1 MSYLKRKKFPKLWYV
16 KLILTIFVCNTI
28 RLSSIC
34 TAVQVVLRKDLARF
48 YRVARIDLKRNP
60 ELSLKAFVSDAD
72 VQWHPRRNGDL
83 KPEEVPYNYGGEVWW
98 KCPKGEDHVWK
109 TICRARVDTANKRLE
124 RNILHV
130 FLSILACPFCSNNR
144 LSKTNSLSTRYP
156 ELSIEFDSLSNG
168 GLLASQIIH
177 TSKKR
182 YFWRCKQNHLYQ
194 MSIPQRLQ
202 FQSSESFLEE

>member
-1 MSYLKRKKFPKLWYV
+1 M
-16 KLILTIFVCNTI
+16 TIFVCNTI
-28 RLSSIC
+28 RLTSIC
-34 TAVQVVLRKDLARF
+34 TTIQVVLRKDLARF

-83 KPEEVPYNYGGEVWW
+83 KPEDVPYNYGGEVWW

-182 YFWRCKQNHLYQ
+182 YFWRCKSYFT
-194 MSIPQRLQ
+194 PCFWR
-202 FQSSESFLEE
+202 